1 LRAARRLSEHEEKD
15 TNAMKNINVVIGAL
29 VGLVIGYVVRGYV
42 APEKV
47 LGTVKPAAAAAPGRR
62 EPPPGSEQIYKALV
76 GESPVL
82 GDRDAKVTIVE
93 FSDFQCPYCG
103 RVMPTLEEIRKNYG
117 KEVRIVFKHNPLPLH
132 PDAPYAAKAAVA
144 AGKQGKFWEMHD
156 KLFAA
161 NNSHAPEALRA
172 AKVDAMAEALGLD
185 LEQYKRDVAS
195 PEAIDLVGSDQAQAR
210 QLGANGT
217 PAFFINGQKLT
228 GAQPYE
234 QFKDVIDS
242 QLKRADEALARGVPR
257 AQLYDV
263 LIKDGLTQ
271 PAPSD
276 QPSQAQPPPA
286 PQAHEV
292 EPGEGPA
299 RGGKHPKVVI
309 VEWSDF
315 QCPFC
320 SKALPTLQQ
329 IEETYKDDVRIVWRN
344 EPLPMHPN
352 ALPAAKAAMAAGRQG
367 KFWQMHDLM
376 FAHQSDLSE
385 AKYEEWAKKLGLN
398 VARWKRDVESPEIA
412 SAIEKDQS
420 YGQKVGAD
428 GTPTFFINGKIIA
441 GALPF
446 ESFKPILDEQIEKA
460 KAALKKGVKQDKLY
474 ATLVAE
480 NVKAAG
486 PQAAPAG
493 GGAAGGEAR
502 VPIDPGSSPA
512 LGPKN
517 APVTVVVWSDFQC
530 PFCGRV
536 EPTLQ
541 QLREQY
547 GNKVKFV
554 WKNQPLPF
562 HPNAMPAA
570 EAAMAA
576 DEQGKFWP
584 MHDKLFQ
591 HQAELSP
598 QLYDQVAKEL
608 GLNLATFHASIEGHK
623 HAAQIQEEMAAG
635 ARVGASG
642 TPTFFINGRKLVGAQ
657 PVEAFKQIIDSELA
671 ATVAKK

>member
-1 LRAARRLSEHEEKD
+1 VGLGNTKEKD

-29 VGLVIGYVVRGYV
+29 IGLVIGYVVRGYV
-42 APEKV
+42 APEKA
-47 LGTVKPAAAAAPGRR
+47 LGTVKPAAAAALR
-62 EPPPGSEQIYKALV
+62 PPPGSEPIYKALV

-82 GDRDAKVTIVE
+82 GERDAKVTIVE

-103 RVMPTLEEIRKNYG
+103 RAMPTLEQIQKNYG
-117 KEVRIVFKHNPLPLH
+117 KDVRIVFKHNPLPLH

-195 PEAIDLVGSDQAQAR
+195 PEAADLVGSDEAQAR
-210 QLGANGT
+210 QLGAFGT

-234 QFKDVIDS
+234 QFKDVIDA
-242 QLKRADEALARGVPR
+242 QLKRADEALARGAPR
-257 AQLYDV
+257 AQLYDA
-263 LIKDGLTQ
+263 LIKDGITQ
-271 PAPSD
+271 PPPPD
-276 QPSQAQPPPA
+276 QPSQAQAQPPP
-286 PQAHEV
+286 QAREV
-292 EPGEGPA
+292 EPGDGPS
-299 RGGKHPKVVI
+299 RGGTHPKVTI

-320 SKALPTLQQ
+320 SKALPTLKQ
-329 IEETYKDDVRIVWRN
+329 IEDTYKDDVRFVWRN

-352 ALPAAKAAMAAGRQG
+352 ALPAAKAAMAAAKQG

-376 FAHQSDLSE
+376 FANQSELSD
-385 AKYEEWAKKLGLN
+385 AKYEEWAKKLRLD
-398 VARWKRDVESPEIA
+398 VARWKKDKDSPQIA

-420 YGQKVGAD
+420 YGQKVSAD
-428 GTPTFFINGKIIA
+428 GTPTFFINGKVIA

-446 ESFKPILDEQIEKA
+446 ESFKPIIDEQIEKA
-460 KAALKKGVKQDKLY
+460 KEALKRGVKPDKLY

-480 NVKAAG
+480 NMKAASA
-486 PQAAPAG
+486 QAAPAG
-493 GGAAGGEAR
+493 GGAPGGEAR
-502 VPIDPGSSPA
+502 LQIDPGNSPA
-512 LGPKN
+512 LGSKT

-547 GNKVKFV
+547 GSKVTFV

-576 DEQGKFWP
+576 GEQGKFWQ

-591 HQAELSP
+591 HQPELSP
-598 QLYDQVAKEL
+598 QLYDRLAKEL
-608 GLNLATFHASIEGHK
+608 GLNLDKFHASIEAHK
-623 HAAQIQEEMAAG
+623 HVAQIQEDMAAG
-635 ARVGASG
+635 SRVGASG

-671 ATVAKK
+671 AAVAKK